1 MAYTKKTWVSGET
14 PLSAENM
21 NHIEQGVADA
31 HNDIS
36 SLNTKITSKIPYNSK
51 PWGATIKVVKNLNT
65 ATFGIRG
72 TITET
77 LYSETTYELTLNEDI
92 GIFAGSFVT
101 NAGITGYVIT
111 DGTTLKITPHTTIN
125 SGTWIIASGI
135 LLPDL
140 Y

>member
-1 MAYTKKTWVSGET
+1 M
-14 PLSAENM
+14 
-21 NHIEQGVADA
+21 
-31 HNDIS
+31 
-36 SLNTKITSKIPYNSK
+36 
-51 PWGATIKVVKNLNT
+51 KNLNT

-72 TITET
+72 TITAT

-111 DGTTLKITPHTTIN
+111 DGTTLKITPYTTIN
-125 SGTWIIASGI
+125 SGTWIMASGL